1 MIMQPMQ
8 PMQPMQRIQQL
19 FQSPVS
25 EYGQKEYQKSLK
37 AYIMTSRFTDTTYK
51 QNKRFRTHPQIKKQ
65 NIHCVYSAPRQI
77 TNTIVKGKIL
87 YVLELNNTQNK
98 IMGVGKVHNIPYYKK
113 NEVYDTSIKEYDFTT
128 NYNVYS
134 YTGSQ
139 HVETAEMDEEDQQTI
154 KILETI
160 CFKGKQNMKRSPLI
174 TQFPIRK
181 LYQLR
186 EELNISE
193 IVENMFAKKYK
204 LKNKTITITKC

>member
-1 MIMQPMQ
+1 MQPMQ

-98 IMGVGKVHNIPYYKK
+98 IMGVGKVHNIPYY
-113 NEVYDTSIKEYDFTT
+113 
-128 NYNVYS
+128 
-134 YTGSQ
+134 
-139 HVETAEMDEEDQQTI
+139 
-154 KILETI
+154 
-160 CFKGKQNMKRSPLI
+160 
-174 TQFPIRK
+174 
-181 LYQLR
+181 
-186 EELNISE
+186 
-193 IVENMFAKKYK
+193 
-204 LKNKTITITKC
+204 